1 MAEPYGLVGCTVTVL
16 PNEPNAASRREP
28 LIAIVDDD
36 PSVRNALSW
45 LMESVGYAL
54 EAFSSA
60 SEFLASPQLRSAACL
75 IADAQMPEMTGIE
88 LYRSLIGSGHAIPT
102 ILITA
107 HPDNDVRAR
116 VLKDGAV
123 GYLSKPFSEAA
134 LLGCVHSALEHG
146 NPRTKRAKRD

>member
-1 MAEPYGLVGCTVTVL
+1 VTVL
-16 PNEPNAASRREP
+16 PSEPNAASRREP

-45 LMESVGYAL
+45 LMKSVGYAV
-54 EAFSSA
+54 EAFSSSA
-60 SEFLASPQLRSAACL
+60 EFLASPQLCSAACL
-75 IADAQMPEMTGIE
+75 IADVQMPGMTGIE

-107 HPDNDVRAR
+107 YPNNDIRKR
-116 VLKDGAV
+116 LLKEGAL

-146 NPRTKRAKRD
+146 NPHAERAKRD